1 MKKTLVLSVCL
12 FFIAGAFAQQKKPAG
27 TAAHHQAAK
36 PTLSPEKMAQLCQPW
51 KLDTVENF
59 GVAKPATPAE
69 QNDIVT
75 FMRDSTLF
83 LTMEGKAST
92 GKWMMGW
99 SPKIINTVT
108 GDAPGTKMMFT
119 IMKLSDNYLELEYQT
134 KDLIRTH
141 YFYSVKK

>member
-12 FFIAGAFAQQKKPAG
+12 FFIVGAFAQQKKPAG
-27 TAAHHQAAK
+27 TAVHHQAK
-36 PTLSPEKMAQLCQPW
+36 PTLSPEKMAQLCQAW

-59 GVAKPATPAE
+59 GVAKPATAAE

-75 FMRDSTLF
+75 FMKDSTLF
-83 LTMEGKAST
+83 LTIEGKATT

-99 SPKIINTVT
+99 SSKIINTVT

-134 KDLIRTH
+134 PDLIRTH